1 LNLRDYGGQILSD
14 IEELRRKR
22 MQELQKQAASQQ
34 AASQEQEQARREF
47 DAQKKQ
53 AMMQILTP
61 EARGR
66 LANLRLTKPELVD
79 QIELQ
84 LIQLAQMGRVK
95 SKITDDQLKE
105 LLKNLVGQK
114 REINITRR

>member
-1 LNLRDYGGQILSD
+1 LSD

-22 MQELQKQAASQQ
+22 MQELQQQVAAQQ
-34 AASQEQEQARREF
+34 AASQEQEQAQKQLE
-47 DAQKKQ
+47 AQKRQ

-61 EARGR
+61 EARSR
-66 LANLRLTKPELVD
+66 LANLRLTRPEMVE

-95 SKITDDQLKE
+95 SKITDDQLKQ

-114 REINITRR
+114 REISITRK

>member
-1 LNLRDYGGQILSD
+1 LSD

>member
-1 LNLRDYGGQILSD
+1 MSD

-22 MQELQKQAASQQ
+22 MQELQQQ
-34 AASQEQEQARREF
+34 AAAQQASSQQQEQAHREME
-47 DAQKKQ
+47 AQKKQ

-61 EARGR
+61 EARSR
-66 LANLRLTKPELVD
+66 LANLRLTKPEMVE

-95 SKITDDQLKE
+95 SKITDDQLKH

-114 REINITRR
+114 REINITRK

>member
-1 LNLRDYGGQILSD
+1 MSD
-14 IEELRRKR
+14 IEELRRRR
-22 MQELQKQAASQQ
+22 MQELQQQAAAQQ
-34 AASQEQEQARREF
+34 TASQEQEQARQQLE
-47 DAQKKQ
+47 AQKRQ

-66 LANLRLTKPELVD
+66 LANLRLTKPEMVD

-95 SKITDDQLKE
+95 SKITDDQLKQ

>member
-1 LNLRDYGGQILSD
+1 MSD

-22 MQELQKQAASQQ
+22 MQELQQQAAAQQ
-34 AASQEQEQARREF
+34 AASQEQEQAHKQLE
-47 DAQKKQ
+47 AQKRQ

-66 LANLRLTKPELVD
+66 LANLRLTRPEMVE

-95 SKITDDQLKE
+95 SKITDDQLKQ
-105 LLKNLVGQK
+105 LLKNLTGQK
-114 REINITRR
+114 REIKITRK